1 MKATNDDMGMYWSAN
16 MCQER
21 YTYKI
26 APTRTSIKAK
36 FFGQKLL
43 TQNGHGLQKITSP
56 APALGPT
63 SAMIKATERKRVYES
78 VCEPF
83 ELYSIACW

>member
-1 MKATNDDMGMYWSAN
+1 MF
-16 MCQER
+16 
-21 YTYKI
+21 KI
-26 APTRTSIKAK
+26 APTRTGIKAK
-36 FFGQKLL
+36 FFGQKIL
-43 TQNGHGLQKITSP
+43 TQNEHRLGKITRP
-56 APALGPT
+56 VPALGPT

>member
-1 MKATNDDMGMYWSAN
+1 MF
-16 MCQER
+16 
-21 YTYKI
+21 KI
-26 APTRTSIKAK
+26 APTRTGIKAK

-43 TQNGHGLQKITSP
+43 TQNRHRLGKINSP

>member
-16 MCQER
+16 KCQER
-21 YTYKI
+21 HMFKI
-26 APTRTSIKAK
+26 APTRTGIKAK
-36 FFGQKLL
+36 FFGLKIL
-43 TQNGHGLQKITSP
+43 TQNEHRLGKITRP
-56 APALGPT
+56 VPALGPT